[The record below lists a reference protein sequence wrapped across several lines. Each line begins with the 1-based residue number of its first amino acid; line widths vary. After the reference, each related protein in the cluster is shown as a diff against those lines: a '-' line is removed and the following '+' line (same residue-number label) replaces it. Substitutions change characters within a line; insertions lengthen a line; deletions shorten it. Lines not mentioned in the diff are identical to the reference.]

1 MNAVLTSNA
10 LRAVAPA
17 ATSKSRARASR
28 SSAFAAGSVK
38 VSASKATAAPRGL
51 FAARVVSASAAKE
64 DKTVDAGRLA
74 LLATVVSN
82 PILFGAQEALAK
94 GGEFGILEGRTAAL
108 IHPFFL
114 GGMWFASVYA
124 GYLGFQ
130 WRRVRTTQEEIT
142 ALKATLP
149 VKEAVT
155 ANGDVEPVA
164 LSPAQAETQ
173 AKIDELAATRKELVA
188 GGFKDKHA
196 NWGSMIL
203 AFGIT
208 LAVEGGM
215 NTYLRTGRL
224 FPGPHLY
231 AGMGMVCMWAMAAG
245 LVPEMQRGN
254 QKARD
259 LHIALN
265 VVNIALFTWQIPT
278 GLEIVGKVFQFT
290 SWP

>member
-1 MNAVLTSNA
+1 MTTNSLG
-10 LRAVAPA
+10 
-17 ATSKSRARASR
+17 R
-28 SSAFAAGSVK
+28 SC
-38 VSASKATAAPRGL
+38 P
-51 FAARVVSASAAKE
+51 
-64 DKTVDAGRLA
+64 
-74 LLATVVSN
+74 
-82 PILFGAQEALAK
+82 
-94 GGEFGILEGRTAAL
+94 
-108 IHPFFL
+108 
-114 GGMWFASVYA
+114 
-124 GYLGFQ
+124 
-130 WRRVRTTQEEIT
+130 
-142 ALKATLP
+142 
-149 VKEAVT
+149 
-155 ANGDVEPVA
+155 
-164 LSPAQAETQ
+164 Q
-173 AKIDELAATRKELVA
+173 AKIDELTATRKELVA

-265 VVNIALFTWQIPT
+265 VVNTALFTWQIPT

>member
-1 MNAVLTSNA
+1 M
-10 LRAVAPA
+10 
-17 ATSKSRARASR
+17 
-28 SSAFAAGSVK
+28 
-38 VSASKATAAPRGL
+38 
-51 FAARVVSASAAKE
+51 KE
-64 DKTVDAGRLA
+64 V
-74 LLATVVSN
+74 
-82 PILFGAQEALAK
+82 
-94 GGEFGILEGRTAAL
+94 
-108 IHPFFL
+108 
-114 GGMWFASVYA
+114 
-124 GYLGFQ
+124 
-130 WRRVRTTQEEIT
+130 
-142 ALKATLP
+142 
-149 VKEAVT
+149 VT
-155 ANGDVEPVA
+155 ANGDVEPAA

-231 AGMGMVCMWAMAAG
+231 AGMGMVCIWAMAAG

>member
-1 MNAVLTSNA
+1 
-10 LRAVAPA
+10 
-17 ATSKSRARASR
+17 
-28 SSAFAAGSVK
+28 
-38 VSASKATAAPRGL
+38 
-51 FAARVVSASAAKE
+51 
-64 DKTVDAGRLA
+64 
-74 LLATVVSN
+74 
-82 PILFGAQEALAK
+82 
-94 GGEFGILEGRTAAL
+94 
-108 IHPFFL
+108 
-114 GGMWFASVYA
+114 
-124 GYLGFQ
+124 
-130 WRRVRTTQEEIT
+130 
-142 ALKATLP
+142 
-149 VKEAVT
+149 
-155 ANGDVEPVA
+155 
-164 LSPAQAETQ
+164 
-173 AKIDELAATRKELVA
+173 
-188 GGFKDKHA
+188 
-196 NWGSMIL
+196 MIL

-265 VVNIALFTWQIPT
+265 VVNTALFTWQIPT

>member
-1 MNAVLTSNA
+1 MP
-10 LRAVAPA
+10 RAPA
-17 ATSKSRARASR
+17 AVCH
-28 SSAFAAGSVK
+28 SSAE
-38 VSASKATAAPRGL
+38 R
-51 FAARVVSASAAKE
+51 R
-64 DKTVDAGRLA
+64 
-74 LLATVVSN
+74 
-82 PILFGAQEALAK
+82 ALA
-94 GGEFGILEGRTAAL
+94 AL
-108 IHPFFL
+108 
-114 GGMWFASVYA
+114 AR
-124 GYLGFQ
+124 FQ
-130 WRRVRTTQEEIT
+130 
-142 ALKATLP
+142 
-149 VKEAVT
+149 
-155 ANGDVEPVA
+155 
-164 LSPAQAETQ
+164 
-173 AKIDELAATRKELVA
+173 VA

-265 VVNIALFTWQIPT
+265 VVNTALFTWQIPT